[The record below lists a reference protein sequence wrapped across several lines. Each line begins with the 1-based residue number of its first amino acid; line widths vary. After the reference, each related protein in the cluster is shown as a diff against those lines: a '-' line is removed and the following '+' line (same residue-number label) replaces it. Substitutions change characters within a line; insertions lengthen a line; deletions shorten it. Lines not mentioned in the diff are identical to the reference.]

1 MLQRNDGQ
9 REIGGA
15 PPVSSTRNVVFVAP
29 FPLDTT
35 LRFARAAAGLAD
47 VRFLGIMQEAP
58 RGDAAGMFADLVI
71 VADGLDAGQLI
82 DAARLLERRHG
93 TIHRVLGILEVLQV
107 QLGEV
112 RRALG
117 VPGTSPDTAD
127 LFRDKARMKDELRR
141 HGLPCARHR
150 LLRSW
155 IDAEAFVA
163 EVGLPLVLKP
173 PAGMGGKATWRV
185 RTPDE
190 LRGALA
196 ALHASPDAP
205 ALAEELLVGQEHSF
219 ETITIG
225 GQVRFHS
232 LSRYYPTPLEVMETP
247 WVQWVC
253 VLPRDIS
260 GAAWSDATELGV
272 RAVTALGLDTGFTHM
287 EWFRRDDGSLAIG
300 EIAARP
306 PGANIVR
313 MTGLAYDAD
322 LYRAWARA
330 VVDDAFDGPWDRT
343 YAVGCAYLR
352 GVGHGRVL
360 RVTGVD
366 RAQELVG
373 RHVVEARLPE
383 PGAARND
390 SYEGDGYVIVRHP
403 DTEIVTATMKTII
416 ETIQVQYG

>member
-1 MLQRNDGQ
+1 M
-9 REIGGA
+9 
-15 PPVSSTRNVVFVAP
+15 RNVVFVAP

-35 LRFARAAAGLAD
+35 MRFARAAAGLGS
-47 VRFLGIMQEAP
+47 VRFLGIFQEAP
-58 RGDAAGMFADLVI
+58 RGDDASLFVDV
-71 VADGLDAGQLI
+71 VTVRDGLDSRQLI
-82 DAARLLERRHG
+82 EAAQLLERRHG
-93 TIHRVLGILEVLQV
+93 RIHRVLGILEPLQV

-117 VPGTSPDTAD
+117 VPGTGPDTAD

-155 IDAEAFVA
+155 ADAEAFVE

-173 PAGMGGKATWRV
+173 PAGMGCKATWRV
-185 RTPDE
+185 RTLDE
-190 LRGALA
+190 LRGALTAIHA
-196 ALHASPDAP
+196 APDNP
-205 ALAEELLVGQEHSF
+205 ALAEELLVGREFSF

-247 WVQWVC
+247 WIQWVC

-260 GAAWSDATELGV
+260 GPEWTDATELGI
-272 RAVTALGLDTGFTHM
+272 RAVHALGLDTGFTHM

-313 MTGLAYDAD
+313 MNGFAHDAD
-322 LYRAWARA
+322 FYRVWARA
-330 VVDDAFDGPWDRT
+330 TVDEAFDGPFHRK

-352 GVGHGRVL
+352 GVGRGRVL
-360 RVTGVD
+360 RVNGVE
-366 RAQELVG
+366 RAQQLVG
-373 RHVVEARLPE
+373 RHVVEARLPQ
-383 PGAARND
+383 PGAPRND
-390 SYEGDGYVIVRHP
+390 SYEGDGHVIIRDP
-403 DTEIVTATMKTII
+403 DTEVVKQAMQTII